1 MKNIN
6 LIARIIMCISFIIFA
21 IWNIS
26 EYNTL
31 DKDQLITIGY
41 MSLLAMFTAFAGY
54 RRGYRD
60 ALKKNNPEED

>member
-1 MKNIN
+1 MKKIN
-6 LIARIIMCISFIIFA
+6 LISRIIMYISFIIFA

-31 DKDQLITIGY
+31 DKDHIITISY

-60 ALKKNNPEED
+60 ALKKNNPKEN